1 MAEQLQV
8 FGFWESAFSRRV
20 ELALKLK
27 GIEYQY
33 FEEDLPHNKSH
44 LLLQY
49 NPIHKKVPVLVHNGK
64 PISESLVILE
74 YIDENW
80 KTNPLL
86 PQHPHDRAVARF
98 WAKFIDDK
106 VVVAVVK
113 AAGSKGE
120 EREKAVEEAGEALG
134 ALEKE
139 LGSRTLFGGERV
151 GFVDVVGSVIVG
163 WVPAI
168 EECFGFEVL
177 RVNKFPNLMKWSEEF
192 AKHGVV
198 KEILPPKH
206 EIVAFMEAN
215 WKF

>member
-1 MAEQLQV
+1 MKIGQQTHYCLNIPMTELLLDSGLSSSMTRYAISSV
-8 FGFWESAFSRRV
+8 FGLMGMKFEALFW
-20 ELALKLK
+20 
-27 GIEYQY
+27 
-33 FEEDLPHNKSH
+33 
-44 LLLQY
+44 
-49 NPIHKKVPVLVHNGK
+49 VLN
-64 PISESLVILE
+64 
-74 YIDENW
+74 
-80 KTNPLL
+80 
-86 PQHPHDRAVARF
+86 Q
-98 WAKFIDDK
+98 

-139 LGSRTLFGGERV
+139 LGSRMLFGGERV

-177 RVNKFPNLMKWSEEF
+177 RSDKFPNLMKWSEEV